1 MFCVWGEAMYSQL
14 RTCSLPVLT
23 SNSGKQYLLRW
34 LLIILDYWE
43 GKRKREE
50 NTNIVAFDARE
61 SLDPLSASLG
71 RGHLT
76 AGHQSRIT
84 GWGRGSGVVEAREIT
99 CAPAKG

>member
-1 MFCVWGEAMYSQL
+1 MYAQL
-14 RTCSLPVLT
+14 STCSLPVLT

-34 LLIILDYWE
+34 LLIIPGYWE
-43 GKRKREE
+43 GKRGKEKE

-61 SLDPLSASLG
+61 SLHPPSASLG

-84 GWGRGSGVVEAREIT
+84 GWGRGSRVVETREIT
-99 CAPAKG
+99 CAPEKG